1 MKIILEAGEIDYAGI
16 LIKFM
21 PMIRDKLKDL
31 DGAMP
36 KMIGGLAALPA
47 PVVRGAVNA
56 LPQDTKDQMVAYLIN
71 HYGEKILSAAQGFA
85 EKQGISIA
93 FNSITAEE

>member
-36 KMIGGLAALPA
+36 KMIGGLTALPA

-71 HYGEKILSAAQGFA
+71 HNGEKILSAAQGFA